1 MPKKLILTRRVTSP
15 FLQAIPQQIEHFDA
29 YMYVVVPRKNGK
41 DIPGHE
47 WGTDVRL
54 EPVELDWDRMNIT
67 VTIPLNIN
75 YGIRSFD
82 DLDPNFFE
90 SIEVAFL
97 SLMHAFLA

>member
-1 MPKKLILTRRVTSP
+1 M
-15 FLQAIPQQIEHFDA
+15 
-29 YMYVVVPRKNGK
+29 
-41 DIPGHE
+41 
-47 WGTDVRL
+47 
-54 EPVELDWDRMNIT
+54 
-67 VTIPLNIN
+67 TIPLNIN